1 MLFLENFG
9 LHYKLI
15 NITKKPVMEE
25 KNLTQQESLEL
36 ISRMIKE
43 SRNNLEKGGGNIY
56 LLWGYLWL
64 ATALAVYFTIILT
77 GDYRGQWLWF
87 AMPIIGYPAMLIM
100 LKNRKKSIVTFVD
113 KTISKIWIVLGM
125 CALLL
130 SLYMMVDYSAY
141 PILFVMAL
149 LINAG
154 VAMSGLIIRFRP
166 ISVAGFAGILFSF
179 LILMIPGLDKILV
192 FAAFSVIMLIIPGHI
207 LNATSK
213 KNKQ

>member
-1 MLFLENFG
+1 
-9 LHYKLI
+9 
-15 NITKKPVMEE
+15 
-25 KNLTQQESLEL
+25 
-36 ISRMIKE
+36 
-43 SRNNLEKGGGNIY
+43 
-56 LLWGYLWL
+56 
-64 ATALAVYFTIILT
+64 
-77 GDYRGQWLWF
+77 
-87 AMPIIGYPAMLIM
+87 MLIM
-100 LKNRKKSIVTFVD
+100 LKNRKKSVVTFVD
-113 KTISKIWIVLGM
+113 KTISKIWIVLGI

-130 SLYMMVDYSAY
+130 SLYMVIDYSAY

-166 ISVAGFAGILFSF
+166 ISVAGFAGILLSF
-179 LILMIPGLDKILV
+179 LILMIPGLEKILV

>member
-1 MLFLENFG
+1 
-9 LHYKLI
+9 
-15 NITKKPVMEE
+15 MEE

-87 AMPIIGYPAMLIM
+87 AMPIIGYPSMLIM
-100 LKNRKKSIVTFVD
+100 LKNRKKSVVTFVD